1 MIFILSEGCVF
12 ASKLFAQTTPVC
24 VKTSG
29 RKKWQN
35 LPEVSISLSYSHNS
49 FQPGAL
55 FFLYILFLQSLVWN
69 TADSVYLGREEA
81 KKPVALYALVKP
93 FPLNR
98 MGKLL
103 VSSCICK
110 VIIVKLVQQFAA
122 ANAEE
127 KKTTVCNNSWLFSN
141 SFFISPSQTLLLQL
155 RGGDDLS
162 P

>member
-1 MIFILSEGCVF
+1 MCLCLEAICPDYACVRENLWEKKMTKPPRGEHFSFI
-12 ASKLFAQTTPVC
+12 FAQ
-24 VKTSG
+24 
-29 RKKWQN
+29 
-35 LPEVSISLSYSHNS
+35 LLSAWG
-49 FQPGAL
+49 FI
-55 FFLYILFLQSLVWN
+55 FFYILFLQSLVWN